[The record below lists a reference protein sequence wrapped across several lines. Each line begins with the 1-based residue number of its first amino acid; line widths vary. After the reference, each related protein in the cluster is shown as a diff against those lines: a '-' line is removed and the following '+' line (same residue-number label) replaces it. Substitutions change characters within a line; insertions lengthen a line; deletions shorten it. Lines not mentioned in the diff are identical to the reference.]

1 MQTVREKA
9 QANLSGKMESQTVA
23 RETRSGAGQ
32 AEKGDLMSQDTQA
45 LIEAFVRD
53 YAGERET
60 QFRGRLA
67 EILRQYG
74 AEIQQVCIYDLR

>member
-1 MQTVREKA
+1 
-9 QANLSGKMESQTVA
+9 MESQTVA
-23 RETRSGAGQ
+23 GETRCGAGQ
-32 AEKGDLMSQDTQA
+32 AEKGDPMSQNTQA

-67 EILRQYG
+67 EILSQCG
-74 AEIQQVCIYDLR
+74 AEIEQRELFG

>member
-1 MQTVREKA
+1 
-9 QANLSGKMESQTVA
+9 
-23 RETRSGAGQ
+23 
-32 AEKGDLMSQDTQA
+32 MSADTLD

-60 QFRGRLA
+60 QFRRRLA
-67 EILRQYG
+67 EILSQYG

>member
-1 MQTVREKA
+1 MSE
-9 QANLSGKMESQTVA
+9 GDSQRLPACVHENAVA
-23 RETRSGAGQ
+23 GETGCGAGQ
-32 AEKGDLMSQDTQA
+32 AEKRKVMSQDTLD

-67 EILRQYG
+67 EILSQCG
-74 AEIQQVCIYDLR
+74 AEIEQRELFGRAA

>member
-1 MQTVREKA
+1 
-9 QANLSGKMESQTVA
+9 
-23 RETRSGAGQ
+23 
-32 AEKGDLMSQDTQA
+32 MSQNTQA

-53 YAGERET
+53 YAGEREM

-67 EILRQYG
+67 EILSQYG

>member
-1 MQTVREKA
+1 
-9 QANLSGKMESQTVA
+9 
-23 RETRSGAGQ
+23 
-32 AEKGDLMSQDTQA
+32 MSHDTQA

-67 EILRQYG
+67 EILSQYG
-74 AEIQQVCIYDLR
+74 AEIEQRELFGRAA

>member
-1 MQTVREKA
+1 MSE
-9 QANLSGKMESQTVA
+9 GDSQRLPACVHENAVA
-23 RETRSGAGQ
+23 GETRSGAGQ
-32 AEKGDLMSQDTQA
+32 AEEGDLMSADTQA

-67 EILRQYG
+67 EILSQCG
-74 AEIQQVCIYDLR
+74 AEIEQRELFA

>member
-1 MQTVREKA
+1 MSEGDPQRLPAGVHENA
-9 QANLSGKMESQTVA
+9 VA
-23 RETRSGAGQ
+23 RETGSGAGQ
-32 AEKGDLMSQDTQA
+32 AKEGHLMSHDTQA

-67 EILRQYG
+67 EILSQYG
-74 AEIQQVCIYDLR
+74 AEIEQRELFGRAA

>member
-1 MQTVREKA
+1 
-9 QANLSGKMESQTVA
+9 
-23 RETRSGAGQ
+23 
-32 AEKGDLMSQDTQA
+32 MSQDTQA

-67 EILRQYG
+67 EILSQYG
-74 AEIQQVCIYDLR
+74 AEIEQRKLFGRAA